1 MTLAPMGGGAPA
13 AALVVAAAALPS
25 SPHIGVR
32 AARGIRSRALLAFAP
47 CPPACPRWR
56 RWRRGRGAKGCA
68 PVAAGSLRPPC
79 CRLRPSFAGSGGGWS
94 LGGALAIKKGA
105 NVARVPSLPARRRAR
120 ARVRLRG
127 KQRWGGLLAP
137 SGGCAAAAPPPPPP
151 VKCWGRGL
159 WLSCVRCGG
168 VAPAAAGA
176 KKTAPCGAV
185 LKETQYMVLALLDG
199 GLLALPLGDAERA
212 GQSAYAARRVQGVVV
227 AKVQHRNIL
236 TQ

>member
-1 MTLAPMGGGAPA
+1 MGGDAPA

-127 KQRWGGLLAP
+127 KQRWGACSPLW
-137 SGGCAAAAPPPPPP
+137 AAAPPPLLRPRPP
-151 VKCWGRGL
+151 
-159 WLSCVRCGG
+159 LSVGGGGCGFH
-168 VAPAAAGA
+168 VSAAAGLRPLWRA
-176 KKTAPCGAV
+176 RKRPPLVGRSWRKRNIWCLPYLTAV
-185 LKETQYMVLALLDG
+185 FLLSH
-199 GLLALPLGDAERA
+199 LVT
-212 GQSAYAARRVQGVVV
+212 QSAQEMSPVMFRQVRPMSNRRS
-227 AKVQHRNIL
+227 
-236 TQ
+236 TP

>member
-1 MTLAPMGGGAPA
+1 MVNDARADGGRCPRCGARCGCGGVAVLATHSVCARRA
-13 AALVVAAAALPS
+13 AFARAPS
-25 SPHIGVR
+25 SPLRLVR
-32 AARGIRSRALLAFAP
+32 PLAPAGADGGAVGAQKAARPSR
-47 CPPACPRWR
+47 RVR
-56 RWRRGRGAKGCA
+56 CA
-68 PVAAGSLRPPC
+68 PPC
-79 CRLRPSFAGSGGGWS
+79 CRLRPSFVGSGGGWS

-176 KKTAPCGAV
+176 KKRGCLPYLTAV
-185 LKETQYMVLALLDG
+185 FLLSH
-199 GLLALPLGDAERA
+199 LVT
-212 GQSAYAARRVQGVVV
+212 QSAQEMSPVMFRQVRPMSNRRS
-227 AKVQHRNIL
+227 
-236 TQ
+236 TP

>member
-1 MTLAPMGGGAPA
+1 MTLAPMGGDAPA

-79 CRLRPSFAGSGGGWS
+79 CRLRPRPRPS
-94 LGGALAIKKGA
+94 
-105 NVARVPSLPARRRAR
+105 ARQAAV
-120 ARVRLRG
+120 
-127 KQRWGGLLAP
+127 GGLLAP
-137 SGGCAAAAPPPPPP
+137 LGGCAAAAPPPPPP

-176 KKTAPCGAV
+176 RSSHGLSLGIIGHTLRKMVGGV
-185 LKETQYMVLALLDG
+185 ET
-199 GLLALPLGDAERA
+199 
-212 GQSAYAARRVQGVVV
+212 YA
-227 AKVQHRNIL
+227 
-236 TQ
+236 

>member
-1 MTLAPMGGGAPA
+1 MGGVAPA

-25 SPHIGVR
+25 SPHNRCARGAR
-32 AARGIRSRALLAFAP
+32 HSLARPPRLCALSARLPPLAQMAARSGRKRLRA
-47 CPPACPRWR
+47 
-56 RWRRGRGAKGCA
+56 RRGGF
-68 PVAAGSLRPPC
+68 AAPPC

-127 KQRWGGLLAP
+127 KQRWVGLLAP
-137 SGGCAAAAPPPPPP
+137 LGGCAAAAPPPPPP

-168 VAPAAAGA
+168 RAF
-176 KKTAPCGAV
+176 
-185 LKETQYMVLALLDG
+185 
-199 GLLALPLGDAERA
+199 LPWFKFRHNCPY
-212 GQSAYAARRVQGVVV
+212 SP
-227 AKVQHRNIL
+227 
-236 TQ
+236 

>member
-1 MTLAPMGGGAPA
+1 MGGDAPA

-25 SPHIGVR
+25 SPHISVCARR
-32 AARGIRSRALLAFAP
+32 AAFARAPSSPLRLVRPLAPAGADGGAVGAQKAARPSR
-47 CPPACPRWR
+47 RVR
-56 RWRRGRGAKGCA
+56 CA
-68 PVAAGSLRPPC
+68 PPC
-79 CRLRPSFAGSGGGWS
+79 CRLRPSFAGSGGGWA

-105 NVARVPSLPARRRAR
+105 NAARVPSLPARRRAR

-168 VAPAAAGA
+168 VAPAGAGAAG
-176 KKTAPCGAV
+176 GRGVNV
-185 LKETQYMVLALLDG
+185 LG
-199 GLLALPLGDAERA
+199 
-212 GQSAYAARRVQGVVV
+212 
-227 AKVQHRNIL
+227 N
-236 TQ
+236 

>member
-25 SPHIGVR
+25 SPHIRCARGAR
-32 AARGIRSRALLAFAP
+32 HSLARPPRLCAWSARLPPLAQMAARSGRKRLRA
-47 CPPACPRWR
+47 
-56 RWRRGRGAKGCA
+56 RRGGFAA
-68 PVAAGSLRPPC
+68 PPPC

-137 SGGCAAAAPPPPPP
+137 LGGCAAAAPPPPPP

-168 VAPAAAGA
+168 REKDRP
-176 KKTAPCGAV
+176 
-185 LKETQYMVLALLDG
+185 LWG
-199 GLLALPLGDAERA
+199 GLEGNTIY
-212 GQSAYAARRVQGVVV
+212 SAC
-227 AKVQHRNIL
+227 L
-236 TQ
+236 T

>member
-1 MTLAPMGGGAPA
+1 MTLAPMGGDAPA

-25 SPHIGVR
+25 SPHISVCARR
-32 AARGIRSRALLAFAP
+32 AAFARAPSSPLRLVRPLAPAGADGGAVGAQKAARPSR
-47 CPPACPRWR
+47 RVR
-56 RWRRGRGAKGCA
+56 CA
-68 PVAAGSLRPPC
+68 PPC

-176 KKTAPCGAV
+176 KKRGCLPYLTAV
-185 LKETQYMVLALLDG
+185 FLLSH
-199 GLLALPLGDAERA
+199 LVT
-212 GQSAYAARRVQGVVV
+212 QSAQEMSPVMFRQVRPMSNRRS
-227 AKVQHRNIL
+227 
-236 TQ
+236 TP

>member
-1 MTLAPMGGGAPA
+1 MVNDARADGGAMPPLRRSLWLRRRCRPRHTSVCARRA
-13 AALVVAAAALPS
+13 AFARAPS
-25 SPHIGVR
+25 SPLRLVR
-32 AARGIRSRALLAFAP
+32 PLAPAGADGGAVGAQKAARPSR
-47 CPPACPRWR
+47 RVR
-56 RWRRGRGAKGCA
+56 CA
-68 PVAAGSLRPPC
+68 PPC

-176 KKTAPCGAV
+176 RSSPGLSLGIIVHTLRKMVEGV
-185 LKETQYMVLALLDG
+185 ET
-199 GLLALPLGDAERA
+199 
-212 GQSAYAARRVQGVVV
+212 YA
-227 AKVQHRNIL
+227 
-236 TQ
+236 

>member
-1 MTLAPMGGGAPA
+1 MTLAPMGGDAPA

-25 SPHIGVR
+25 SPHISVCARR
-32 AARGIRSRALLAFAP
+32 AAFARAPSSPLRLVRPLAPAGADGGAVGAQKAARPSR
-47 CPPACPRWR
+47 RVR
-56 RWRRGRGAKGCA
+56 CA
-68 PVAAGSLRPPC
+68 PPC

-176 KKTAPCGAV
+176 RSSHGLSLGIIGHTLRKMVGGV
-185 LKETQYMVLALLDG
+185 ET
-199 GLLALPLGDAERA
+199 
-212 GQSAYAARRVQGVVV
+212 YA
-227 AKVQHRNIL
+227 
-236 TQ
+236 

>member
-1 MTLAPMGGGAPA
+1 MGGDAPA

-127 KQRWGGLLAP
+127 KQQWGGLLAP
-137 SGGCAAAAPPPPPP
+137 SGGCAAAAPSAPRPP
-151 VKCWGRGL
+151 
-159 WLSCVRCGG
+159 LSVGGGGCGFH
-168 VAPAAAGA
+168 VSAAAGLRPLRRA
-176 KKTAPCGAV
+176 RKRPPLVGRSWRKHNIWCLPYLTAV
-185 LKETQYMVLALLDG
+185 FLLSH
-199 GLLALPLGDAERA
+199 LVT
-212 GQSAYAARRVQGVVV
+212 QSAQEMSPVMFRQVRPMSNRRS
-227 AKVQHRNIL
+227 
-236 TQ
+236 TP

>member
-1 MTLAPMGGGAPA
+1 MTLAPMGGDAPA

-25 SPHIGVR
+25 SPHISVCARR
-32 AARGIRSRALLAFAP
+32 AAFARAPSSPLRLVRPLA
-47 CPPACPRWR
+47 
-56 RWRRGRGAKGCA
+56 
-68 PVAAGSLRPPC
+68 AAGADGGAVGEQKAARPSRRVRCAPPC

-176 KKTAPCGAV
+176 RSSHGLSLGIIGHTLRKMVGGV
-185 LKETQYMVLALLDG
+185 ET
-199 GLLALPLGDAERA
+199 
-212 GQSAYAARRVQGVVV
+212 YA
-227 AKVQHRNIL
+227 
-236 TQ
+236 

>member
-1 MTLAPMGGGAPA
+1 MPPLRRSLWLRRRCRPRHTSVCARRA
-13 AALVVAAAALPS
+13 AFARAPS
-25 SPHIGVR
+25 SPLRLVR
-32 AARGIRSRALLAFAP
+32 PLAPAGADGGAVGAQKAARPSR
-47 CPPACPRWR
+47 RVR
-56 RWRRGRGAKGCA
+56 CA
-68 PVAAGSLRPPC
+68 PPC

-159 WLSCVRCGG
+159 RLSCVRCGG

-176 KKTAPCGAV
+176 RSSHGLSLGIIVHTLRK
-185 LKETQYMVLALLDG
+185 MV
-199 GLLALPLGDAERA
+199 
-212 GQSAYAARRVQGVVV
+212 GQSAYAARRVQGIAV
-227 AKVQHRNIL
+227 AKWQHHNIL
-236 TQ
+236 TR